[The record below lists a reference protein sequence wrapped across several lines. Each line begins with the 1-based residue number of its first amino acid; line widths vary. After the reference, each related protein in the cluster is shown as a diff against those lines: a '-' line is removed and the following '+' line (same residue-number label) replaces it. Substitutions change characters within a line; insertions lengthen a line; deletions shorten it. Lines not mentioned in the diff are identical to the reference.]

1 MKRANRL
8 LIGVSLVIAIAALA
22 VLSMRWGIAS
32 LDLWKARQ
40 AMQQMRTEQ
49 MTLDA
54 RIELVQTALAR
65 LDKADSYNPG
75 NPDVMDQRG
84 QFYYWQA
91 MNTTSAGHDR
101 GEMLEKVVGQYRQ
114 SLAIRPMWPYTW
126 ANLVVAKADWG
137 IFDQEFRRAVRRT
150 VELGPWEPR
159 VQLLLIKVDFAEQG
173 RIDRRSRNLIDG
185 ILQNAIL
192 NQPLAV
198 INLAARWR
206 QLPRVCSQFEDEALL
221 SQCRRKGWTPDREE
235 E

>member
-1 MKRANRL
+1 
-8 LIGVSLVIAIAALA
+8 
-22 VLSMRWGIAS
+22 
-32 LDLWKARQ
+32 
-40 AMQQMRTEQ
+40 
-49 MTLDA
+49 
-54 RIELVQTALAR
+54 
-65 LDKADSYNPG
+65 
-75 NPDVMDQRG
+75 
-84 QFYYWQA
+84 
-91 MNTTSAGHDR
+91 
-101 GEMLEKVVGQYRQ
+101 
-114 SLAIRPMWPYTW
+114 MWPYTW

-173 RIDRRSRNLIDG
+173 RIDRRSRELIDG

-206 QLPRVCSQFEDEALL
+206 QLSRVCSQFEDEALL
-221 SQCRRKGWTPDREE
+221 LQCRRKGWTPDREE